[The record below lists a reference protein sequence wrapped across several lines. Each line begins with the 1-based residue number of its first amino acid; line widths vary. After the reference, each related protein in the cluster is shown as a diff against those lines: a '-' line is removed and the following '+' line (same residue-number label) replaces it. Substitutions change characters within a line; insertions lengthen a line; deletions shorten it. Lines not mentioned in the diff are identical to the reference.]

1 VLFLSMEFLQE
12 TNITEEERK
21 TAFDYFVNHPAC
33 SHLYQK
39 EKKESK
45 TTGCGCTNC
54 KCHK

>member
-1 VLFLSMEFLQE
+1 MEFLQE
-12 TNITEEERK
+12 TNITEYERK